1 MEGNRE
7 RGMMESADMSL
18 RESIKAYD
26 SFRAEY
32 DDLARRAETYL
43 NDPTISEGAKATLRT
58 SLNAA
63 LACGDLFVG
72 FGLPSTLSATVLKGV
87 SKADK
92 ILKWMRVPLREKK
105 EGDTSKL
112 QVLDLTPDV
121 KLRTSLGFQLLE
133 ICSAGF
139 LPMRSLEGLM
149 QMKHD
154 IPRVWRAYKRIREIA
169 AAKATI
175 SPEVQ
180 NAIDVFSSNEITV

>member
-1 MEGNRE
+1 
-7 RGMMESADMSL
+7 MESADLSL
-18 RESIKAYD
+18 RESVKAYD

-32 DDLARRAETYL
+32 DALARRAEPYL
-43 NDPTISEGAKATLRT
+43 NDPTITEGAKASLRT
-58 SLNAA
+58 ALNAA

-72 FGLPSTLSATVLKGV
+72 LGLPSTLSATVLKGV
-87 SKADK
+87 SKVDK

-105 EGDTSKL
+105 AGDASTL

-139 LPMRSLEGLM
+139 LPMRSLEGVM

-154 IPRVWRAYKRIREIA
+154 IPRVWAAYKRIREIA

-175 SPEVQ
+175 APDVQ
-180 NAIDVFSSNEITV
+180 NAIDVFSANGGAV